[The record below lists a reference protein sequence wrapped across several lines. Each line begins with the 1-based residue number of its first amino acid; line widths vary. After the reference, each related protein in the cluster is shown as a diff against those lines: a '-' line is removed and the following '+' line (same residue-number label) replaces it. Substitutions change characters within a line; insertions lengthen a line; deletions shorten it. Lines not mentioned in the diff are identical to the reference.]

1 MSEDKQEIAEKKEG
15 KKGSSKLEKLL
26 NVLSSASVMIM
37 VVLVFWNAIL
47 RYFFKSGLTSAE
59 ELSRFVFVWLSFLG
73 IILAAKDGSHVS
85 VTLVIDTLKGGTLK
99 AFKFI
104 KNIIVLLTM
113 LVVLYGGVLFTISSN
128 YKTAATGT
136 NFMFVSG
143 AIVISSFAVIVY
155 TIINL
160 FKDLKNKDTNGK
172 EGK

>member
-1 MSEDKQEIAEKKEG
+1 MDENKPKIVEG
-15 KKGSSKLEKLL
+15 ENRKTSKLETLL
-26 NVLSSASVMIM
+26 NILSSASVMIM

-73 IILAAKDGSHVS
+73 IILATKDGGHVA
-85 VTLVIDTLKGGTLK
+85 VTLVTDMLKGSTAKLF
-99 AFKFI
+99 AII

-113 LVVLYGGVLFTISSN
+113 AVVLYGGTLFTLSSN

-155 TIINL
+155 TIIDFVKL
-160 FKDLKNKDTNGK
+160 FKKDNNDGK
-172 EGK
+172 GGK

>member
-1 MSEDKQEIAEKKEG
+1 MSEDKQEITEKKEE
-15 KKGSSKLEKLL
+15 KRKSSKLEQLL
-26 NVLSSASVMIM
+26 NILSSASVMVM
-37 VVLVFWNAIL
+37 VILVFWNAVL

-73 IILAAKDGSHVS
+73 IILATKDGSHVS
-85 VTLVIDTLKGGTLK
+85 VTIVTDMLKGNALK
-99 AFKFI
+99 IIKII

-113 LVVLYGGVLFTISSN
+113 AVVLYGGILFTISSN

-155 TIINL
+155 TIIYL
-160 FKDLKNKDTNGK
+160 LKDLKKDDNNGG